1 MEANT
6 GRHVID
12 RFSEDLNFDCKD
24 LNEAVFLAMTDS
36 VVQYLRL
43 NNVDVET
50 RDKPNPR
57 LTTFRRNLYFPHLLL
72 DLELTDHRDERL
84 QVKVE
89 AQDQGVAYQPVVVNI
104 NRMGFFFGVQVPPV
118 DVLCAMKLSAI
129 LARHKGRDV
138 YDTIFLLSK
147 TKPNTDFLCA
157 RAGISSIVELKLALS
172 QRMEEVDLDQ
182 KKRVFAHLVFNES
195 NAGRILQFKEV
206 IAAI

>member
-1 MEANT
+1 M
-6 GRHVID
+6 
-12 RFSEDLNFDCKD
+12 
-24 LNEAVFLAMTDS
+24 
-36 VVQYLRL
+36 
-43 NNVDVET
+43 
-50 RDKPNPR
+50 
-57 LTTFRRNLYFPHLLL
+57 
-72 DLELTDHRDERL
+72 
-84 QVKVE
+84 
-89 AQDQGVAYQPVVVNI
+89 AYQPVVVNI

-129 LARHKGRDV
+129 LARQKGRDV

>member
-24 LNEAVFLAMTDS
+24 LNKAVFLAMTDS

-72 DLELTDHRDERL
+72 DLELTDHSDERL

-129 LARHKGRDV
+129 LAR
-138 YDTIFLLSK
+138 
-147 TKPNTDFLCA
+147 
-157 RAGISSIVELKLALS
+157 
-172 QRMEEVDLDQ
+172 
-182 KKRVFAHLVFNES
+182 
-195 NAGRILQFKEV
+195 
-206 IAAI
+206 